1 MVASKKPN
9 DAPMMGANFNA
20 PHECSPNIVNATA
33 TMAPKAETRKENG
46 IAQHL
51 LYCTTPH

>member
-1 MVASKKPN
+1 
-9 DAPMMGANFNA
+9 MMGANFNA